1 MIKAV
6 LAGALLPSL
15 ALAIVLMQ
23 SNFID
28 KFKVRV
34 FGDAAAMSLAGK
46 TVFLGDSIARG
57 LNTDEVTDNA
67 INLASNGWTMLQVI
81 SQLDRLAAQNR
92 GLENARQIVV
102 MIGINDAYWRDAD
115 QMIVDYKRMVRLIP
129 DTVPVLL
136 SAVLT
141 VNESKSAVAFGENW
155 LGANAKVQKLNKEI
169 ENVGSELGWGFMKV
183 ELTDEHR
190 TSDGLHL
197 NDAGYGVL
205 SMELRSQLVNL

>member
-6 LAGALLPSL
+6 VAGALLPGL
-15 ALAIVLMQ
+15 ALAIVLMH

-28 KFKVRV
+28 KVKLRV
-34 FGDAAAMSLAGK
+34 FGDSAAMTLVGK

-57 LNTDEVTDNA
+57 LNTDEVADNA

-81 SQLDRLAAQNR
+81 SQIDRLAAQNR

-102 MIGINDAYWRDAD
+102 MIGINDAYWRDAN
-115 QMIVDYKRMVRLIP
+115 QMIVDYKRMVTLIP

-141 VNESKSAVAFGENW
+141 VNESKSAAAFGENW

-169 ENVGSELGWGFMKV
+169 ENVASELGWGFMKV

-190 TSDGLHL
+190 IYDGLHL
-197 NDAGYGVL
+197 NDSGYGLL
-205 SMELRSQLVNL
+205 SMELRSQLANL